1 MNKWK
6 SAGVL
11 SSHRG
16 SIIPAVEESEA
27 DSGTKTRDI
36 SPTDFGRST
45 VPLPVSWSSRENS
58 GRHSKLSTFLSLK
71 DHLAVL
77 TKTYTGRR

>member
-6 SAGVL
+6 SAGFL

-16 SIIPAVEESEA
+16 SIIPAVEESQP
-27 DSGTKTRDI
+27 DSGSKTRDI
-36 SPTDFGRST
+36 SPTGIARTT
-45 VPLPVSWSSRENS
+45 VPLNWSSRENS

>member
-36 SPTDFGRST
+36 SPTDVGRST
-45 VPLPVSWSSRENS
+45 ISWSSRESS

>member
-6 SAGVL
+6 SAGFL

-16 SIIPAVEESEA
+16 SIIPAVEEMERDGA
-27 DSGTKTRDI
+27 RTNTRDI
-36 SPTDFGRST
+36 SPSDIARSS
-45 VPLPVSWSSRENS
+45 LSWYSRENS

>member
-1 MNKWK
+1 MNKWN
-6 SAGVL
+6 SAGFL

-16 SIIPAVEESEA
+16 SIIPAVEETEV
-27 DSGTKTRDI
+27 DSSSMKRDL
-36 SPTDFGRST
+36 SPTDTSRTSI
-45 VPLPVSWSSRENS
+45 PWSSRESS

>member
-6 SAGVL
+6 SAGFL

-16 SIIPAVEESEA
+16 SIIPAVEETERDGARIS
-27 DSGTKTRDI
+27 TIRDI
-36 SPTDFGRST
+36 SPTDIARSSI
-45 VPLPVSWSSRENS
+45 SWNSRENS